1 MQADSISG
9 QNKLTKHTLYS
20 QGVFMEISSD
30 IDVAPTLHEKLGR
43 YRGALASL
51 ATKTGYSR
59 QHVIDVLRG
68 HRQNNYI
75 VREAK
80 KKLSELTDVP
90 S

>member
-1 MQADSISG
+1 
-9 QNKLTKHTLYS
+9 
-20 QGVFMEISSD
+20 MEISSD
-30 IDVAPTLHEKLGR
+30 MDVAPTLHEKLGR

-75 VREAK
+75 IREAQ
-80 KKLSELTDVP
+80 KKLSELSNVP

>member
-1 MQADSISG
+1 
-9 QNKLTKHTLYS
+9 
-20 QGVFMEISSD
+20 MEISSD

-51 ATKTGYSR
+51 ATATGYSR

-75 VREAK
+75 IREAQ
-80 KKLSELTDVP
+80 KKLSELSNVP